1 MNLDKELEVAKQA
14 ALEAGKAILEI
25 YKRDFTFREKEN
37 SQGPVTEADLL
48 ADNIICEILSK
59 AFPEDGIISEERDDN
74 IQRFNKRRVWCIDPL
89 DGTKDFLMKNGE
101 FAVHIG
107 LIIDGISALGVVYLP
122 VFKKLYYGFEDF
134 GAFLDFEG
142 KTRVLKT
149 NNYSVLSDMTMVAS
163 RSHRTEKLQAY
174 FDSINFKQEIVHGS
188 VGAKIALIMEG
199 EADFLIYF
207 SSFTKEWDIC
217 APEAILKGAGG
228 TVSDIKG
235 GKISYNK
242 KELNNPRGIL
252 ASNGS
257 NHQLLLDSVKS
268 FQKRL

>member
-1 MNLDKELEVAKQA
+1 MNLDKELGVAKQA
-14 ALEAGKAILEI
+14 ALEAGEAILEI
-25 YKRDFTFREKEN
+25 YKRDFTFREKAN

-48 ADNIICEILSK
+48 ADKIICEILRN
-59 AFPEDGIISEERDDN
+59 AFPDDGIISEERDDD
-74 IQRFNKRRVWCIDPL
+74 IIRFSKKRVWCIDPL

-107 LIIDGISALGVVYLP
+107 LIINGVSALGVVYLP
-122 VFKKLYYGFEDF
+122 VFKKLYYGSKDY
-134 GAFLDFEG
+134 GAFVDFEG
-142 KTRVLKT
+142 KTKELKT
-149 NNYSVLSDMTMVAS
+149 NNYSALPDMTMVAS
-163 RSHRTEKLQAY
+163 RSHRTEKLQSF

-199 EADFLIYF
+199 QADFLIYF

-228 TVSDIKG
+228 KVSDIIGNEIK
-235 GKISYNK
+235 YNK
-242 KELNNPRGIL
+242 KELNNPWGIL

-257 NHQLLLDSVKS
+257 NHQVLLDSVKS
-268 FQKRL
+268 FQKR